1 MTARDALNKK
11 KRSVAILVYFSLALF
26 VLGFLFSVVFPAFVI
41 VGFWG
46 FGIFIVTLG
55 YACFAIRCPVC
66 RAPWGIRAMLAGSPL
81 SISRRMKSCPQ
92 CGIDLD
98 AEDERVLRNRS

>member
-1 MTARDALNKK
+1 MTARDALNKQ
-11 KRSVAILVYFSLALF
+11 KRSVAILFYFTLALF
-26 VLGFLFSVVFPAFVI
+26 LLGLLLSAVFPAFVV

-46 FGIFIVTLG
+46 FGIVLVTLV

-66 RAPWGIRAMLAGSPL
+66 RALWGIRAMRAGPPF
-81 SISRRMKSCPQ
+81 SISKEIKSCPH